1 MAENEKLIL
10 EYGCMDFTQFPNR
23 PAIKF
28 ITNFFLS
35 SQRCPVYRGPAAYY
49 SAFSAR
55 FLQSC
60 VKPYFPKQKV
70 DFVMLLVQKN
80 ESTKWK
86 SPVEMEM
93 EEWFLPHNCLNEF

>member
-1 MAENEKLIL
+1 
-10 EYGCMDFTQFPNR
+10 MDFTKFPNR

-35 SQRCPVYRGPAAYY
+35 SQHCPVYRGPAAYY

-55 FLQSC
+55 FFQSC
-60 VKPYFPKQKV
+60 VKPYFQKQKV
-70 DFVMLLVQKN
+70 DFIMLLVQRN

-86 SPVEMEM
+86 SPVEMKGDGKIISAS
-93 EEWFLPHNCLNEF
+93 